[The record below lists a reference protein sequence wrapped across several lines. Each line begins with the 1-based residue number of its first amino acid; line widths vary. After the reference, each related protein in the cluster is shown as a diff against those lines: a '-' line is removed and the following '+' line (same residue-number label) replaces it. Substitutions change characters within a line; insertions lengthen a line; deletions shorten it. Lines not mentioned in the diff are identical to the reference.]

1 MLTLSESITKMVD
14 NISVTDRQEDT
25 ITTTIENL
33 DSYLIDEES
42 ELYITE
48 TFTNGSWERET
59 NIRPLDDVDVF
70 AVLEKSKWLD
80 EEDELPKPKTVL
92 KNLKDYLNGIP
103 IYEGKVSQNRPCVTI
118 ELSKIDFDI
127 LPSFEEGEG
136 FLIPNHDL
144 ESWTFSN
151 PKNLTQRLDDA
162 DVYND
167 YQLKS
172 IIKAIK
178 YWNKLNDKLIPS
190 FQIEE
195 SAISIFDTDKFSD
208 LQEGIRNWFNFAIDL
223 LDKKTFKTENKYDK
237 AKENVEFV
245 KQKLNE
251 AKNLFDDGKET
262 DAKQI
267 WKEIFQKE
275 FPTVDKE
282 EAKRYSTLLSE
293 GSLKISST
301 GLLSDTVGKNITVSK
316 GYYGESL

>member
-1 MLTLSESITKMVD
+1 MLTLSESITKMVE

-118 ELSKIDFDI
+118 ELSKIDFDV

-151 PKNLTQRLDDA
+151 PKSLTQRLDDA

-208 LQEGIRNWFNFAIDL
+208 LEEGIRNWFNFAIDL

-237 AKENVEFV
+237 GKENVEFV

-251 AKNLFDDGKET
+251 AKNLLDDGKET

-275 FPTVDKE
+275 FPTVDEE
-282 EAKRYSTLLSE
+282 EAKRYSSLLSE

-301 GLLSDTVGKNITVSK
+301 GLLSDTVGKNITASK